1 MGGGLVGGGGGG
13 QVGCELRIGVFLKIL
28 IKTWGGGGRAGGRG

>member
-13 QVGCELRIGVFLKIL
+13 GGELALLKDHEGQITNN
-28 IKTWGGGGRAGGRG
+28 KTEREGGRKG